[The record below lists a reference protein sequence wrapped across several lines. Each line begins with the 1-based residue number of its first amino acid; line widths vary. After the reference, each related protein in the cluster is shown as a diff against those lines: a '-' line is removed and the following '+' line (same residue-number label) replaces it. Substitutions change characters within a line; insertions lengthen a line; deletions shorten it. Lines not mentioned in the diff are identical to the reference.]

1 MSVNT
6 YYSHGKL
13 LLTGEYAV
21 LDGAKALAFPCKLGQ
36 GLTVKASSNSAFK
49 WVSRL
54 KSGDVWNALT
64 FSKEDIINVNAKDDF
79 TNRLFSV
86 LHQIYTQKPQ
96 HFEHPLHFSTH
107 LEFDKN
113 WGLGSSSTLI
123 NNLAN
128 WAKIDPYQLLDT
140 TFGGSGYDIAAA
152 KSNSPFIFQK
162 KEKACQTKTI
172 EFPKVL
178 TPFIY
183 FIYLNQKQNSRE
195 GIKRYRA
202 VNADNKTNA
211 IDQISLI
218 TKNILDVKGLSEF
231 ESLMVQHEKI
241 IAALTEQTPVQE
253 SKFKDYT
260 HGIVKSL
267 GAWGGDF
274 VLVTAKEKSQLDY
287 FKEKG
292 FNSILKYSELIL
304 DEIH

>member
-1 MSVNT
+1 MSASA

-36 GLTVKASSNSAFK
+36 RLTVNPSATNTFQ
-49 WVSRL
+49 WLSRL
-54 KSGDVWNALT
+54 EGGAVWNTIT
-64 FSKEDIINVNAKDDF
+64 FSKDDIINGRVQDDF
-79 TNRLFSV
+79 KNRLFSI
-86 LHQIYTQKPQ
+86 LHQIYLRKPQ
-96 HFEHPLHFSTH
+96 LFKEPLCFSTD

-128 WAKIDPYQLLDT
+128 WAKIDPYRLLEK

-162 KEKACQTKTI
+162 KEDCYQTETI

-178 TPFIY
+178 CPYIY

-195 GIKRYRA
+195 GIKHYRA
-202 VNADNKTNA
+202 VNAGNKTNA
-211 IDQISLI
+211 INDISSI
-218 TKNILDVKGLSEF
+218 TINVLNVKSLSEF
-231 ESLMVQHEKI
+231 ESLMVNHEKT
-241 IAALTEQTPVQE
+241 IATLTEQTPVQE
-253 SKFKDYT
+253 LKFKEYT

-274 VLVTAKEKSQLDY
+274 VLVTAKKKSQLDY
-287 FKEKG
+287 FKKKG
-292 FNSILKYSELIL
+292 FTSIFSYSELIL
-304 DEIH
+304 DETH